1 MADII
6 CVVGNKGGTGKT
18 ALTHM
23 LGHGLSLLGHAPVWV
38 FTDTQR
44 DPIDPAGRRY
54 ACCHMNNLDDMAA
67 GINSLRRREAG
78 LGVVDGGSS
87 LNAAGP
93 MLYDLADL
101 VIIPFRDSSE
111 DIRSV
116 LRDLRAFP
124 RAYLLPCQWPTNP
137 WQQRGANRLLEE
149 FLGHHSGRILKP
161 VFAHSAT
168 KLLLQEQMPSDIPSM
183 LNNACRDI
191 ARQVVGLLN
200 IRLRTDTS
208 RSSSMAPGNKR
219 LLATA

>member
-23 LGHGLSLLGHAPVWV
+23 LGHGLSLLGHVPVCV
-38 FTDTQR
+38 FTDTLR
-44 DPIDPAGRRY
+44 DPIDPTGRRY
-54 ACCHMNNLDDMAA
+54 DCCHTNNLDDMAA
-67 GINSLRRREAG
+67 SIGNLRRKESG
-78 LGVVDGGSS
+78 LGIVDGGSS

-93 MLYDLADL
+93 MLYGLADL
-101 VIIPFRDSSE
+101 AIIPFRDSSE

-116 LRDLRAFP
+116 LRDLQEFP

-137 WQQRGANRLLEE
+137 WQQRGANQLLEE
-149 FLGHHSGRILKP
+149 SLGHCGGRILEP

-168 KLLLQEQMPSDIPSM
+168 KLLLQEQMPDVIPSM

-191 ARQVVGLLN
+191 ARQIVGLLN
-200 IRLRTDTS
+200 LRPQTGTT
-208 RSSSMAPGNKR
+208 RSSSAAPGNKR
-219 LLATA
+219 LVAAA